1 MITVLILNPID
12 GFNSFYNSLDFM
24 TQAPILAQQ
33 VDVDIVADFVR
44 TWNHILKTG
53 QLWAFFI
60 GVVAGWGL
68 KSLLP

>member
-12 GFNSFYNSLDFM
+12 GVNSFYHSLDLI

-60 GVVAGWGL
+60 GVVAGWSL

>member
-1 MITVLILNPID
+1 MILTILNLTD
-12 GFNSFYNSLDFM
+12 GSNLFYHGLDWM

-33 VDVDIVADFVR
+33 VDVDIVADFLK
-44 TWNHILKTG
+44 TWNHIVKTG